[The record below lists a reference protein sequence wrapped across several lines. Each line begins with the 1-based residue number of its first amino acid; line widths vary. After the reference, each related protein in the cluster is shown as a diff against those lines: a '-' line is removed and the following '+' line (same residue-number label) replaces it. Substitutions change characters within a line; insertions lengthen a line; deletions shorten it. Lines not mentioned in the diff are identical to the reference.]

1 MAQTNSVSDDRADDL
16 DLLYLLAQGVAF
28 FKRFGRLLIL
38 FSIIGLLLGA
48 LIYWLS
54 PKLYPSNLILQST
67 MYTTQEQIQIVDN
80 WAEFLDRKEYVPLSQ
95 TFNLEPET
103 LRRVK
108 KISAE
113 SVENGNSTGDNNRA
127 LIIKVLVTDTDILD
141 SLQNSIVYAFGN
153 NGVVR
158 ERVAVRKENY
168 LKMIEEVKSEISEL
182 DSTKSVVENIINN
195 KITNSSP
202 IIIDVSNIN
211 TQLVGLNEKLLNYQE
226 GLKFVSSVQ
235 VLQEFIKSNHHKYP
249 NIILTLGI
257 GLVGGLFTGFIAALL
272 INLNR
277 KLKTYNSTL
286 PQAA

>member
-286 PQAA
+286 PQVA